1 MTLRLSAA
9 VWMLVAVAT
18 GAAAQG
24 AARKPAV
31 PTGTPT
37 RGFAIGLLIDG
48 IDYTKPAI
56 AARLARDGEGVA
68 IAYDAVDD
76 DARPYGTDAAA
87 EASVLL
93 APTLVVP
100 IRVAATDDSTAR
112 AFAFVRRSPARVV
125 AVLVPLAAGAV
136 AKEAAATPDRLVI
149 VAAGDAPKLALS
161 NVLTVATLPSAGA
174 PAVRRD
180 YADIV
185 LAPPSATREAP
196 TGQASAGPTT
206 AREAP
211 TGQASTGPTTAREAA
226 LLATGLFACLDLSKA
241 RQPSDVIA
249 AIVARGAKGPA
260 GTAPL
265 VEVCAKRF

>member
-1 MTLRLSAA
+1 MMLRLAAA
-9 VWMLVAVAT
+9 VGILAAIAT
-18 GAAAQG
+18 SAAAQV

-31 PTGTPT
+31 PPGTPT
-37 RGFAIGLLIDG
+37 RGFAVGLLIDG

-87 EASVLL
+87 EASVLM

-100 IRVAATDDSTAR
+100 IRVAATEESTAR
-112 AFAFVRRSPARVV
+112 AFAFVRRSPARVI
-125 AVLVPLAAGAV
+125 AVLVPLAAGAL

-149 VAAGDAPKLALS
+149 VAAGDTPKLTLS
-161 NVLTVATLPSAGA
+161 NVLTVATLPPAGA

-180 YADIV
+180 HADIV

-196 TGQASAGPTT
+196 TGQASTGP
-206 AREAP
+206 
-211 TGQASTGPTTAREAA
+211 STGPTTAHEAA

-265 VEVCAKRF
+265 VEVCAKRL